1 MFVLPY
7 GRKRLENGDR
17 GNTVFDALNYNIDR
31 DDAHNHD
38 GVNGEKIKTSNLA
51 KTTVLVDASFPATI
65 SLGIRSYVIPLPI
78 GYSYSTINTRYFFAG
93 TVGGLAGGEFYPSV
107 TVSGSNLVLKTCINA
122 ASNNISIVLG

>member
-1 MFVLPY
+1 MLTLPY
-7 GRKRLENGDR
+7 GHKKLQNGDR

-51 KTTVLVDASFPATI
+51 KTTVLVDASFVPTV
-65 SLGIRSYVIPLPI
+65 SLGIRSYVVPLPI
-78 GYSYSTINTRYFFAG
+78 GYNYSTISTRYFFSG
-93 TVGGLAGGEFYPSV
+93 TVGGIAGGEFFPSV
-107 TVSGSNLVLKTCINA
+107 SLSGSNLVLKTCINA